1 MKIKFRLPCFI
12 LLFSTLSCNQSRV
25 EDFFVPELPIQ
36 EEYFEIDQNEGFG
49 KELTFDFTLFKSTY
63 NLTFDIEKSLFDDVK
78 QNSKTN
84 QYDTGLGMRQ
94 DQYDMFVYDN
104 YDEDVLNTIINAI
117 SKSEGRKDYDLA
129 QLIVA
134 FVQSIPY
141 DSNAQE
147 PKFTVE
153 TLFNQTGDCD
163 DKSILLSKLL
173 SYAGYQ
179 TCLFIY
185 EEGQHMAVGLKVD
198 QNTDSY
204 KDGYVFIESTG
215 YNPIGNIPE
224 KFADNVD
231 IRNEDPKIIEVDI
244 ANSFHAISGYDELKD
259 FYSLIKNKYGEGYFN
274 TTVEGRIIYEK
285 MTTLELEYSDL
296 KTKLDVLENEINTK
310 RNSLDNTNT
319 DEIAQFNKLVNQYN
333 DFKDTFKDKVVSL
346 NKLYSRI
353 KQINSSNYIK

>member
-12 LLFSTLSCNQSRV
+12 LLFSTMSCTQSRV

-36 EEYFEIDQNEGFG
+36 EEYFDIDQNEGFG
-49 KELTFDFTLFKSTY
+49 KKLTFNFTLFKSTY

-244 ANSFHAISGYDELKD
+244 ADSFHAISGFDELKD
-259 FYSLIKNKYGEGYFN
+259 FYSLIKDKYGEGYFN

-285 MTTLELEYSDL
+285 MTNLNLELENDKKRS
-296 KTKLDVLENEINTK
+296 KEIKNEINNK
-310 RNSLDNTNT
+310 RNSLDQNNTIEL
-319 DEIAQFNKLVNQYN
+319 DKFNKLVNQYN
-333 DFKDTFKDKVVSL
+333 DYSSSYNEKINSF
-346 NKLYSRI
+346 NKLINRI
-353 KQINSSNYIK
+353 NQINSSNYIK

>member
-1 MKIKFRLPCFI
+1 MSLKPIIYFFLSI
-12 LLFSTLSCNQSRV
+12 ILFSCSTSRV
-25 EDFFVPELPIQ
+25 EDFFVPELPI
-36 EEYFEIDQNEGFG
+36 EAEYFDIDQNKGFG
-49 KELTFDFTLFKSTY
+49 KELTFNFTLFKSNY
-63 NLTFDIEKSLFDDVK
+63 NLTFDIEKSLFEDVT
-78 QNSKTN
+78 QNSKNN
-84 QYDTGLGMRQ
+84 QYDTGMGMRQ
-94 DQYDMFVYDN
+94 DQYDTFVYDS
-104 YDEDVLNTIINAI
+104 YDEDVLNTIIDAI
-117 SKSEGRKDYDLA
+117 SESAGRKDYDLA
-129 QLIVA
+129 QLLVA

-141 DSNAQE
+141 DHYAKE
-147 PKFTVE
+147 AKFTVE
-153 TLFNQTGDCD
+153 TLYNKTGDCD
-163 DKSILLSKLL
+163 DKSILLAKLL

-198 QNTDSY
+198 ENTDAY
-204 KDGYVFIESTG
+204 KDGYIFIEATG
-215 YNPIGNIPE
+215 NNPIGNIPE